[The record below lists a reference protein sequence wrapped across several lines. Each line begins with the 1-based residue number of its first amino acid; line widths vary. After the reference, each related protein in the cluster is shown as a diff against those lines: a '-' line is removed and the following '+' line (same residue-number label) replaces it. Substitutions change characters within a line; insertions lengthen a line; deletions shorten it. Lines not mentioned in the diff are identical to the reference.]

1 MCRVIVITSGKGG
14 VGKTT
19 AVACLGAA
27 LAQMDK
33 RVAMID
39 TDIGLRNLDVI
50 LGLEDRITF
59 DLVDVAAGLC
69 ELNQALVKHPQ
80 MQNLTL
86 LPAAQT
92 RDKSAVS
99 PAQMRVIIAAMR
111 PSFDYILVDCPAGI
125 EQGFKNAVA
134 GADSAIVVTNP
145 EVSAVRDADRVIGL
159 LGAYDLPGVQL
170 IINKIRPKMVRR
182 GDMMTVQD
190 ILDVLDGTLLGVVP
204 DDETIIKAGNLG
216 RSILSFDCAGALAY
230 RKIARALEGE
240 APVREDRRKRRL
252 LGRLFDGFKGGMQA

>member
-1 MCRVIVITSGKGG
+1 MCRVIVVTSGKGG

-33 RVAMID
+33 RVAVVD

-50 LGLEDRITF
+50 LGLEERITF
-59 DLVDVAAGLC
+59 DLVDVAGGLC
-69 ELNQALVKHPQ
+69 ELRQALVYHPQ
-80 MQNLTL
+80 MPNLAL

-92 RDKSAVS
+92 RDKSAVT
-99 PAQMRVIIAAMR
+99 PAQMRVMIASMR
-111 PSFDYILVDCPAGI
+111 NDFDYILVDCPAGI

-159 LGAYDLPGVQL
+159 LEAYDLPAVQL
-170 IINKIRPKMVRR
+170 IINKVRPRMVRR
-182 GDMMTVQD
+182 GEMMSVKD
-190 ILDVLDGTLLGVVP
+190 ILDVLEGTLLGVVP
-204 DDETIIKAGNLG
+204 DDETMIKAGNLG
-216 RSILSFDCAGALAY
+216 KSILCFDCAGASAY
-230 RKIARALEGE
+230 RKIACVLEGE
-240 APVREDRRKRRL
+240 SVVPMHRRKAGPVRRFFSR
-252 LGRLFDGFKGGMQA
+252 KGGMRA